1 MFIYN
6 IKFNKTKA
14 FKIFFII
21 ISIVVLLLF
30 IFALY
35 KIINKANLS
44 YANSDQ
50 FSKSNIKN
58 ISNQNYTNILKA
70 SHENIDEYVGNRI
83 HFIGYVY
90 RLYDFTENQFVLA
103 RDMIIS
109 SDKQFV
115 IVGFLSEYKDA
126 KKFSDGT
133 WVEVT
138 GKITKGDYNGEIPIV
153 KVEEMKEIQKPT
165 DEYVYPP
172 DERYIPT
179 STIF

>member
-21 ISIVVLLLF
+21 ISVIVLLLF
-30 IFALY
+30 IFGLY
-35 KIINKANLS
+35 KILNKANFS
-44 YANSDQ
+44 FANSNN

-58 ISNQNYTNILKA
+58 ISSQNYTNILKS

-109 SDKQFV
+109 SDRQFV

-126 KKFSDGT
+126 KKFKDGT

-138 GKITKGDYNGEIPIV
+138 GEITKGNYNGDMPIV
-153 KVEEMKEIQKPT
+153 KVEEMKETRKT
-165 DEYVYPP
+165 K
-172 DERYIPT
+172 
-179 STIF
+179 